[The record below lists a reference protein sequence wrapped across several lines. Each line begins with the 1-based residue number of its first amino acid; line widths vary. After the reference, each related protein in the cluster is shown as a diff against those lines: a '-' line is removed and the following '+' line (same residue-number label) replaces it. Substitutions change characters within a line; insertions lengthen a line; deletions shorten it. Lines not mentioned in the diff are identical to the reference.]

1 MYSLIS
7 NRRANLLPQTKVMK
21 LDGGLSTALELN
33 GNKLTTSLWTGELI
47 RTSPEEITK
56 AHLDF
61 INAGAEIIITS
72 AYQLSYLGCGNRG
85 WTDLQTD
92 EALYKST
99 QLAKDAVAQSG
110 KTVKV
115 AASVGPYGAALA
127 DGSEYRGNYGVGKSA
142 LKEFH
147 AKRLEVLIASNP
159 DVLALE
165 TMPDTQE
172 VEVLLDLLSDCPIPY
187 WVSYSCKEGNQTNA
201 GQTFASAVDLAQSAM
216 AVGINCTAP
225 ELISGLLSSASS
237 SIPYVVYPNSGRKW
251 DAVAKEWIGTTEVGF
266 ADSLVKEW
274 IDLGAEIIGGCCG
287 IGPKEIASLRLS

>member
-1 MYSLIS
+1 LRS
-7 NRRANLLPQTKVMK
+7 KVRK

-33 GNKLTTSLWTGELI
+33 GNKLSTSLWTGELI
-47 RTSPEEITK
+47 RTAPEEITK

-61 INAGAEIIITS
+61 INAGAGIIITA

-85 WTDLQTD
+85 WSELQTD
-92 EALYKST
+92 DALYKST
-99 QLAKDAVAQSG
+99 QLAKDAVSQSG
-110 KTVKV
+110 KEVKV

-147 AKRLEVLIASNP
+147 AKRLEILIASNP
-159 DVLALE
+159 DYLALE

-187 WVSYSCKEGNQTNA
+187 WVSYSCKEGSQTNA
-201 GQTFASAVDLAQSAM
+201 GQSFASAVDLAQSAM

-225 ELISGLLSSASS
+225 ELITGLLSSAVTST
-237 SIPYVVYPNSGRKW
+237 PYVVYPNSGRKW
-251 DAVAKEWIGTTEVGF
+251 DATNKVWIGTNEVGF
-266 ADSLVKEW
+266 ADNLVKEW
-274 IDLGAEIIGGCCG
+274 IELGAQFIGGCCG
-287 IGPKEIASLRLS
+287 IGPNEIASLRLA